1 MPCSP
6 RWDDAGGVTLSP
18 QRRRPISQAV
28 KPTLPF
34 PLPGTQLVHVGRQ
47 PIFDR
52 TGDVVAYELL
62 FRGSMDAVD
71 AGRRD
76 TYATSQVIVNTFT
89 EFGIDEVVGDRTC
102 FINMTREF
110 LTGELVLPFGPD
122 HVVLEVLETVTV
134 DDEVF
139 AGVTALVAQ
148 GYRIALDD
156 FVYGSGHERLLPLAS
171 YVKLDLLLG
180 DLPHLDD
187 IVAACREYPGIQIV
201 AEGLET
207 SEHLALSNRYGFELR
222 QGYILSRPQVLTAT
236 SLSPSRMRRMEL
248 LGALTAADADL
259 ERILAIIA
267 GDPALTMRVLRASN
281 SAGVGASS
289 KISSVR
295 QAVVLLGVAHIRQ
308 WAMLMVVDDVAEAT
322 EAQLADAL
330 TRARLC
336 ENVAGAFGAAPDA
349 AFMAGLITSVAAL
362 LGLSPA
368 AMAHQLP
375 LSTDIEAALERGAG
389 PLGQVLR
396 VVNAYERG
404 DLAQVAATYSGKDLT
419 GTVMDAMRWSR
430 MAVQAAA

>member
-1 MPCSP
+1 MN
-6 RWDDAGGVTLSP
+6 
-18 QRRRPISQAV
+18 
-28 KPTLPF
+28 PTVPP

-47 PIFDR
+47 PIFDL

-62 FRGSMDAVD
+62 FRGSMDAVE

-122 HVVLEVLETVTV
+122 HVVLEVLETVKV
-134 DDEVF
+134 DDEVI
-139 AGVTALVAQ
+139 AGITALVGA

-156 FVYGSGHERLLPLAS
+156 FVWGSGHERLLPLAS
-171 YVKLDLLLG
+171 YVKLDLLQG
-180 DLPHLDD
+180 DLTHLDE
-187 IVAACREYPGIQIV
+187 IVEACRSFPGIQIV

-222 QGYILSRPQVLTAT
+222 QGYVLSRPQVLTAT
-236 SLSPSRMRRMEL
+236 SLTPSRLRRLEL
-248 LGALTAADADL
+248 LGALTSAETDL
-259 ERILAIIA
+259 ERILSIIA
-267 GDPALTMRVLRASN
+267 GDPALTIRVLRASN
-281 SAGVGASS
+281 SAAVGATT

-295 QAVVLLGVAHIRQ
+295 QAVVMLGVAHIRQ
-308 WAMLMVVDDVAEAT
+308 WAMLMVVDDVADAT

-336 ENVAGAFGAAPDA
+336 ENVATTFGASPDS
-349 AFMAGLITSVAAL
+349 AFMAGLITAVAGM
-362 LGLSPA
+362 LGLTPA

-375 LSTDIEAALERGAG
+375 LSTDIAAALERGAG
-389 PLGQVLR
+389 RLGQVLR

-404 DLAQVAATYSGKDLT
+404 DLAEVAEAYTGDDLT
-419 GTVMDAMRWSR
+419 GTVMAAMRWSR
-430 MAVQAAA
+430 LAVQAAQNA